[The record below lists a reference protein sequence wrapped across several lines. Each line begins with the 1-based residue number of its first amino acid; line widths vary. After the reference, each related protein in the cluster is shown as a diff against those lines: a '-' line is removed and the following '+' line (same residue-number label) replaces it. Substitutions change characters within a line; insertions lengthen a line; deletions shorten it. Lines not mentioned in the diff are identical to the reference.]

1 MTLRLV
7 PHAEEWR
14 EAVRALNE
22 RVAPK
27 GGAGFFEG
35 PVPSWLP
42 PAPGRSM
49 FRQYFVAVD
58 DAGEAHGGY
67 VLKRE
72 PALVAGRPRTV
83 ASVQGPYSEG
93 AVDPRYAG
101 AVFAMVRDM
110 LEREPLLYG
119 WGLER
124 RADTVLRLF
133 HKLGWRSHATP
144 LLLLHAGSVAG
155 PPAPECEEVAAF
167 GDWADELWDRCAER
181 YAFAVIRDRRTLNDL
196 YPAANGRFR
205 RLVVRRKGRVVGWA
219 LAGVRSFENH
229 PRFGTSRAGVL
240 WDFFAGPE
248 DAAPLVAAARDH
260 LLRLGAKVVLASA
273 SHAGWIEALQS
284 AGFELRPERR
294 HFLVS
299 RPLAAALGPFE
310 GRAAECFLT
319 FGDGESYL
327 GPLGEAMFGGA

>member
-14 EAVRALNE
+14 GAVRSLNE
-22 RVAPK
+22 RVATK
-27 GGAGFFEG
+27 GGVGFFES

-42 PAPGRSM
+42 PAPGRAM

-72 PALVAGRPRTV
+72 PALVAGRPQTV

-133 HKLGWRSHATP
+133 HTLGWRSHATP
-144 LLLLHAGSVAG
+144 LLLHSGSGAEPG
-155 PPAPECEEVAAF
+155 DCEEVDAF
-167 GDWADELWDRCAER
+167 GDWADELWSRCAER
-181 YAFAVIRDRRTLNDL
+181 YAFAVSRDRRTLNDL
-196 YPAANGRFR
+196 YPTSNERFR
-205 RLVVRRKGRVVGWA
+205 RLVVRRQGQVVGWA
-219 LAGVRSFENH
+219 LVGVRSFEKH

-240 WDFFAGPE
+240 WDFFAAPE
-248 DAAPLVAAARDH
+248 DAAPLILAAHRH
-260 LLRLGAKVVLASA
+260 LAGLGASVVLASA
-273 SHAGWIEALQS
+273 SHAGWIEALQA
-284 AGFELRPERR
+284 AGFEIRPERR

-299 RPLAAALGPFE
+299 RPLASALGPFE
-310 GRAAECFLT
+310 RRAAECFLT

-327 GPLGEAMFGGA
+327 GPLGEAMFGGD